1 MVVHHI
7 VPQLTAAAA
16 QAAKQVTAS
25 APPAPAAA
33 PAPDDS
39 ARLAA
44 EQGREVY
51 AIPGSIH
58 HPGAKGCHQLIRDG
72 ALLVETVEQILESL
86 QGWQNLPPAVVD
98 RFDHPLLALLHAA
111 PQTSESLA
119 HCSELPLADVLAQ
132 LTELELEGRVS
143 NEAGR
148 WFARAG

>member
-1 MVVHHI
+1 MLVVE
-7 VPQLTAAAA
+7 
-16 QAAKQVTAS
+16 AS
-25 APPAPAAA
+25 LA
-33 PAPDDS
+33 S
-39 ARLAA
+39 GSLITARLAA

-72 ALLVETVEQILESL
+72 ALLVESVEQILESL
-86 QGWQNLPPAVVD
+86 KGWQNLPPAVVD
-98 RFDHPLLALLHAA
+98 RFEHPLLALLHAA

-119 HCSELPLADVLAQ
+119 HCSELPLAEVLAQ
-132 LTELELEGRVS
+132 LTELELDGRVS